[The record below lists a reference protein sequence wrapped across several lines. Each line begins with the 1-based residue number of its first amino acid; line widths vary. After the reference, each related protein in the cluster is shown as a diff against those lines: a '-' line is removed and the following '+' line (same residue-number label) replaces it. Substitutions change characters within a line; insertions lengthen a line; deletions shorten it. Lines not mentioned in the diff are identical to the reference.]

1 MDGHVAGLR
10 YQPDFLSAVEER
22 RLLAFIETLE
32 FEPVVLRGREAKRTV
47 AQFGYEY
54 DYSDW
59 GIKPTRPL
67 APELE
72 WLRDRVGELADVEA
86 GRFEETLIIRYPPG
100 AGMGW
105 HRDAVAFGPVVV
117 GVSLASAAR
126 MRFQR
131 TVQGVRQVAE
141 LALAPRSAYVLSG
154 AARSSWQHSI
164 PAGKELRYSI
174 TFRTVRGSARSPQ
187 SPLAGAEL

>member
-1 MDGHVAGLR
+1 MGERVAGLR
-10 YQPDFLSAVEER
+10 YQPDFLSEDEEHD
-22 RLLAFIETLE
+22 LLAFIDTLE
-32 FEPVVLRGREAKRTV
+32 FERVVLRGREAKRTV

-54 DYSDW
+54 DYADW
-59 GIKPTRPL
+59 GITPTRPL

-72 WLRDRVGELADVEA
+72 WLRDRAGAFADVEPA
-86 GRFEETLIIRYPPG
+86 RFEETLIIRYPPG

-131 TVQGVRQVAE
+131 TIEGARQVSE

-164 PAGKELRYSI
+164 PAAKELRYSI
-174 TFRTVRGSARSPQ
+174 TFRTVRRP
-187 SPLAGAEL
+187 